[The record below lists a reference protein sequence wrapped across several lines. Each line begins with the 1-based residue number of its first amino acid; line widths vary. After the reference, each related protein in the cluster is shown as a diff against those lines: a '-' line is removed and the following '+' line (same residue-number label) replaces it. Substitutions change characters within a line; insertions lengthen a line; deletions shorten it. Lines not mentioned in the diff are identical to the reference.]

1 MDNYDPNNI
10 NSNSPQLEAPMS
22 LGDWLITLIVLMIPC
37 VNVIMLFVWAFGSS
51 TPITKRNFC
60 RAELIVM
67 GVVLVLYLIIFLIFG
82 AAIGASMGSNYGGY
96 Y

>member
-10 NSNSPQLEAPMS
+10 QSNSPQLEAPMS
-22 LGDWLITLIVLMIPC
+22 LGDWLITLVILMIPC
-37 VNVIMLFVWAFGSS
+37 VNIIMLFVWAFSSS

-67 GVVLVLYLIIFLIFG
+67 AVVLVLYLIIVLIFG
-82 AAIGASMGSNYGGY
+82 AAIGASMGSYGGY